1 MIPLKQLEDHLIQL
15 NQLGLIK
22 IRLEEKGN
30 SVFSIITTS
39 DLAAENGLI
48 TLCTAKMKDGDSLV
62 KAAMRHFLT
71 ADLYPEHLPN
81 GCQVEPRVASMLEK
95 ATQIN
100 QHPVPRH
107 LSFEFLLDEDN
118 CREVEVFHSLP
129 EFPHPGGI
137 PSNCSSLFPGDEW
150 VEEADKEG
158 LFKKVATV
166 LIPKDMDLS
175 QALDYYAYTA
185 TQFDKSPAK
194 INVNVDNESSIFR
207 STVIGDVFT
216 CEQTAHVVT
225 LCGVEPVKNF
235 NALNIDHPEFHAARA
250 REIKPAAKET
260 LSLQSI

>member
-15 NQLGLIK
+15 NQLGLVK

-30 SVFSIITTS
+30 SVFSTVTTT

-62 KAAMRHFLT
+62 KAVMRHFLT
-71 ADLYPEHLPN
+71 ADLYPEQLPN
-81 GCQVEPRVASMLEK
+81 GCQVEPQVASMLEQ
-95 ATQIN
+95 ATQLN

-107 LSFEFLLDEDN
+107 ISFEYLLDEDN
-118 CREVEVFHSLP
+118 CREVDVYHALP
-129 EFPHPGGI
+129 ESPHPGGI

-166 LIPKDMDLS
+166 LIPKNMDLTD
-175 QALDYYAYTA
+175 ALDYAYCA

-194 INVNVDNESSIFR
+194 INVNVDNESSLFR

-216 CEQTAHVVT
+216 CEQKAHVVT
-225 LCGVEPVKNF
+225 LCGVEQVKNF
-235 NALNIDHPEFHAARA
+235 SALNIDHPEFHAARA
-250 REIKPAAKET
+250 RELKPVAKET